1 MPAPAPE
8 ASSAAAPRP
17 ARIER
22 PPSPFDCAH
31 SSRASHQPE
40 DFDGLTRTA
49 RRARVP
55 NRHGVSAIEHPTDT
69 ALTSSVRS
77 VDRDGRKTW
86 PMDSDA
92 VEGRRGSAWLTVAVE
107 KPRRT
112 IGTIRDALAGA
123 GFTIRHGRVRTPISE
138 RIAAD
143 PYLAKGRARSMR
155 PIIEAQSWQSRISGP
170 APSEAAS
177 RARCSMQGM
186 QVPRVEGRHADRAG
200 PGGAGR
206 S

>member
-31 SSRASHQPE
+31 SSRASHEPE

-112 IGTIRDALAGA
+112 IGTIRDALAGRDSRS
-123 GFTIRHGRVRTPISE
+123 GMGGSGRRYPNGLPQTHIS
-138 RIAAD
+138 
-143 PYLAKGRARSMR
+143 LKGAR
-155 PIIEAQSWQSRISGP
+155 
-170 APSEAAS
+170 
-177 RARCSMQGM
+177 
-186 QVPRVEGRHADRAG
+186 DR
-200 PGGAGR
+200 
-206 S
+206 